1 MWRKARDFIPASACC
16 EELPVRYGPRTR
28 ALQAIL
34 DLIVRGITDP
44 ARFDHRVPTEVDAV
58 VGLIAE

>member
-1 MWRKARDFIPASACC
+1 MWRKARDFVPASACR

-58 VGLIAE
+58 VELIAE